1 MLIAIMSL
9 TLFAGCQAAIAYLLY
24 DLTTGGP
31 IFGGD
36 DNGNG
41 TGNHPPQI
49 ITIQALPG
57 TVSIG
62 GTATISA
69 VVTDEDNDTITYLW
83 QASKGQFSSPTTAVT
98 MWTAP
103 TDFTG
108 TFQITLTVNDG
119 QGGSDIDYVEVKVT
133 L

>member
-31 IFGGD
+31 IFGHD
-36 DNGNG
+36 DNSNG

-49 ITIQALPG
+49 VTIQALPN
-57 TVSIG
+57 TIPVG
-62 GTATISA
+62 GIVTISA
-69 VVTDEDNDTITYLW
+69 VVTDADSDTITYLW
-83 QASKGQFSSPTTAVT
+83 QASKGQLSSPTTAVT
-98 MWTAP
+98 LWTAP

-119 QGGSDIDYVEVKVT
+119 QGGSDIDYVEVHVT